1 MTIKF
6 FLFIFF
12 YQFSFTDTDDSHDSR
27 GREGRGG
34 DHLFILLCHY
44 HLLTNIQIFILQLC
58 KWDDYHIF
66 LIAPLVFT
74 RLLKISIIT
83 MWLIDDVKLIFVYL
97 LFDLIQGFCYSYL
110 KLETSGLELASTI
123 ILALKANQ
131 LTKCASHL
139 INKAWK

>member
-27 GREGRGG
+27 GREGRGE

-123 ILALKANQ
+123 ILVLKANQ